1 MTAVAE
7 RHGTT
12 PGTAAVASKLRKTA
26 VDDAIVGFWQPD
38 QVEPIIAASNLE
50 LSEGDI
56 AAIEWRS
63 SRCTNPR

>member
-1 MTAVAE
+1 VTAVAVAE

-12 PGTAAVASKLRKTA
+12 PGTAGVASTLRNPA
-26 VDDAIVGFWQPD
+26 VDGAIVGFRHPD

-56 AAIEWRS
+56 AAIEWRA
-63 SRCTNPR
+63 

>member
-12 PGTAAVASKLRKTA
+12 PGPAAVASTLCDPA
-26 VDDAIVGFWQPD
+26 ADGAIVGFRQPD

-56 AAIEWRS
+56 AAIEWRA
-63 SRCTNPR
+63 